1 VKTVY
6 LHGKLGK
13 RFGKKW
19 KLAVDTIPEAMSAI
33 DVNSEG
39 FLEYLCKELF
49 EQKRY
54 VLLKKRPEDTLSEK
68 DVYTEKE
75 LHYNG
80 SKEIHI
86 VPIVQGATGLEIVL
100 FGVAFEGIGAVLVMS
115 VISLAISFVMQALF
129 KPPEIDRKDSTTT
142 KSFLLGGVQNRRA
155 QGFPVPVGY
164 GRLKIGS
171 SQISSSNRTIKFS
184 NSKNADTLQS
194 YVQTEIL
201 DLLCEGPIEGFVN
214 KYGALV
220 ADSNVE
226 EGIFLNNVQVKNT
239 PLNSEEEGTY
249 NYILSEQ
256 EIIPE
261 LKAGADNETKILS
274 YGINTFIEY
283 KQLLYGAGPYSSGD
297 AKANYDII
305 DDAIEQGA
313 KIFSHTISNP
323 NVGRIT
329 ICLSSE
335 VFIQKDDGETV
346 ANTVRFAI
354 LMKRHNGT
362 FNILDPKSGC
372 ELEPMDNGVSDNTE
386 ESDDLEN
393 AYFELTG
400 IATGTYQFD
409 IIVNFNAKI
418 NSEEL
423 SQGVV
428 FNIIKLSAELDP
440 SVKVGEVGGVGK
452 SKNLQLT
459 HIVEEIDLPMLYPH
473 TAICKLTFDSKNFS
487 QMPERNYHLKLKKI
501 LVPSNYDPVAR
512 KYDGPWDGLFKGQDS
527 DDQSVHAVSDEFKVW
542 SDNPA
547 WIFFDML
554 YNARYGLGKYGI
566 EETNIDKWQLYK
578 IAKYCDELVETDYPI
593 ETSTGA
599 PRGFSTDN
607 NMNEADEYF
616 DIILDGNSYYSK
628 SGNTQE
634 SGQSSYKAYSSAEFE
649 NEFGNGAEYRGRK
662 IAFFIHQGSVSA
674 SQLKKKSALRIG
686 EILIEE
692 RILHYSDPE
701 NKRVTIS
708 GPSFSSNPATQSNG
722 STYGAC
728 AVQINHPVVEPR
740 FSANLLM
747 HDRSDA
753 LQAMNSM
760 CSIFRGI
767 VAYSA
772 GKILSIQ
779 DSFKNPSQL
788 FTNSNIIGGGFR
800 YSGMHKNKKFTASI
814 IRFNNKDKGF
824 RPDVV
829 YEEDAE
835 AMQKLGYQENE
846 TLGFGI
852 TSSSQARRLA
862 KWMLFSSQL
871 ETETI
876 TFTAG
881 QEASYLFPGS
891 IFEVSDEMRAGRSNS
906 GRVLGIFDKRKIT
919 DTLEIDDP
927 FILIDRLILE
937 SPVIDRV
944 EISITAGST
953 NSSYERIDLRSKFEK
968 SEQDQD
974 AEIVSVS
981 APQILRFD
989 GMISV
994 NPSLEVEGRSGQKTI
1009 VSNLLLKRDFQ
1020 LSVSKNEF
1028 SIYDHKFVDGDRVRF
1043 VSDGQLPGGLDP
1055 DRISAS
1061 AYYIINAT
1069 KSTFQVSKNSNGAP
1083 VNITDIGKDRLGN
1096 IGGIHFVCPEDKTK
1110 TKEAVDQIQAG
1121 ATYSIKG
1128 IIGTKSK
1135 LPLTLDQRTN
1145 LGLSPAAAESWNF
1158 SDIFG
1163 LVFNAD
1169 NNGWLYV
1176 QGLHSWVYV
1185 KEIAD
1190 RESGD
1195 DIWFYITSIGW
1206 VYTNTTLKNEYW
1218 YIFKHDEK
1226 NDNSSGWV
1234 YIYYDDAKKSNISKI
1249 FIYDNFT
1256 NAAANGSEYVIGEKY
1271 VGYIVDSS
1279 SSPQG
1284 YFFKFNSEID
1294 EPSSLTLGE
1303 DNQSF
1308 DIGSSDFFYYK
1319 TSDISSVFKID
1330 ADDSLQQENAIR
1342 VELTEG
1348 HQIVLKNNITVEIK
1362 DVNSNIDGKWKILKV
1377 NDNMIEL
1384 IDSQSQ
1390 YASSSST
1397 ITISNQAKVNYLEN
1411 PQSAIQRYLQSQLF
1425 RTISVKEVSENKYE
1439 VTGLEYNQ
1447 AKFSNVDKKGVI
1459 RKPVLPIPPQADMA
1473 IPESPENLILTDLT
1487 K

>member
-1 VKTVY
+1 MKTVY

-19 KLAVDTIPEAMSAI
+19 KLAVDTIPEAMRAI

-49 EQKRY
+49 EQKKY
-54 VLLKKRPEDTLSEK
+54 ILLKKRPEDASSEK

-75 LHYNG
+75 LHYSR

-86 VPIVQGATGLEIVL
+86 LPIVEGAAPVAAFTFLGFKGAAAIVAMVVVNIAL
-100 FGVAFEGIGAVLVMS
+100 
-115 VISLAISFVMQALF
+115 SFIMQALF
-129 KPPEIDRKDSTTT
+129 KPPKIERKDSTTT

-239 PLNSEEEGTY
+239 PLGAEEEGTY

-256 EIIPE
+256 EIVPE

-274 YGINTFIEY
+274 PGINTFIEY

-297 AKANYDII
+297 AKADYGII

-335 VFIQKDDGETV
+335 IFIQKDDGETV

-362 FNILDPKSGC
+362 FNILDPQSGC

-409 IIVNFNAKI
+409 IVVNFNAKI

-428 FNIIKLSAELDP
+428 FNVIKLSSELDP
-440 SVKVGEVGGVGK
+440 SVKGGEVGGVGR
-452 SKNLQLT
+452 SRNLQLA

-512 KYDGPWDGLFKGQDS
+512 KYDGPWNGLFKGQDS
-527 DDQSVHAVSDEFKVW
+527 DDQSIHAVSDEFKVW

-599 PRGFSTDN
+599 PRGFSTN
-607 NMNEADEYF
+607 NKMDEAGEYF
-616 DIILDGNSYYSK
+616 EIILDGTSYYSK
-628 SGNTQE
+628 SGSNQE
-634 SGQSSYKAYSSAEFE
+634 NGQSSYKTYSSAEFE
-649 NEFGNGAEYRGRK
+649 NEFGKGAEYRGRK

-674 SQLKKKSALRIG
+674 SELKKKSALRIG

-692 RILHYSDPE
+692 RVLHYSDPE
-701 NKRVTIS
+701 NKRVTVS
-708 GPSFSSNPATQSNG
+708 GPSFSSNPAVQSNG

-728 AVQINHPVVEPR
+728 AVQINHPIVESR

-800 YSGMHKNKKFTASI
+800 YSGMHKNKKFTASV

-824 RPDVV
+824 KPDIV

-906 GRVLGIFDKRKIT
+906 GRVLGVFDKRKVT

-927 FILIDRLILE
+927 FVLIDRLILE

-974 AEIVSVS
+974 AEIVSVN

-994 NPSLEVEGRSGQKTI
+994 DPSLEVEGRSGQKTI

-1069 KSTFQVSKNSNGAP
+1069 KSTFQVSKNSNGVP
-1083 VNITDIGKDRLGN
+1083 VNVTDIGKDRLGN
-1096 IGGIHFVCPEDKTK
+1096 IGGVHFICPEDQAK
-1110 TKEAVDQIQAG
+1110 TKEAIDQIQIG

-1135 LPLTLDQRTN
+1135 IPLTLDQRTN

-1163 LVFNAD
+1163 YVYNAD

-1176 QGLHSWVYV
+1176 EGLHSWVYV

-1190 RESGD
+1190 RESGN
-1195 DIWFYITSIGW
+1195 DIWFYIASIGW
-1206 VYTNTTLKNEYW
+1206 VYTNITLKNEYW

-1249 FIYDNFT
+1249 FIYDDFT
-1256 NAAANGSEYVIGEKY
+1256 TAAANGSEYVIGEKY
-1271 VGYIVDSS
+1271 VGYIVGNN
-1279 SSPQG
+1279 SSPNG
-1284 YFFKFNSEID
+1284 YFFKFNPNID
-1294 EPSSLTLGE
+1294 EPSSLTPGA

-1308 DIGSSDFFYYK
+1308 DIGGSNFFYYK

-1330 ADDSLQQENAIR
+1330 ADDSSQQENAIR

-1362 DVNSNIDGKWKILKV
+1362 GADSNINGKWKILKV

-1390 YASSSST
+1390 YASLSST
-1397 ITISNQAKVNYLEN
+1397 IKGTVNYLEN
-1411 PQSAIQRYLQSQLF
+1411 PQTAIQRYLQSQLF